1 MAKKNKMAA
10 IRHLEFRGPVM
21 GSLKSP
27 YRTFYTSPIETIA
40 LNCLVFDKI
49 AFLCTHFGDKQ
60 TDGQT
65 DEQTDGQ
72 NQRIKGHLAIASGA
86 SSYYAP
92 ARRVI
97 IIINRSLSVTLL
109 FL

>member
-1 MAKKNKMAA
+1 MAA

-49 AFLCTHFGDKQ
+49 AFCILATDRQADKWTNRE
-60 TDGQT
+60 TDGQAH
-65 DEQTDGQ
+65 
-72 NQRIKGHLAIASGA
+72 RIKPI
-86 SSYYAP
+86 
-92 ARRVI
+92 
-97 IIINRSLSVTLL
+97 SLSRAAAY
-109 FL
+109 